1 MPDPRP
7 LTPLMLFAAGLGT
20 RMRPLTDS
28 RPKPLIEVGGQTLLD
43 RALDLARDG
52 GAGPVV
58 VNTHY
63 LGQMIAE
70 HLSGQDVAISDESDL
85 ILETGGGLRKALP
98 LLGQGPVL
106 TLNPDVIW
114 TGQNPIAALRAA
126 WDPARMDALL
136 MLVPLAQARGRVG
149 GGDFSIDAEG
159 RISRRGDLIY
169 AGAHMLNPDRLAGV
183 AEDVF
188 SLNLL
193 WDRLIAE
200 GRAFGVMHPGQWC
213 DLGRPETIPLA
224 EAMLHGG

>member
-1 MPDPRP
+1 MSDNRT

-20 RMRPLTDS
+20 RMRPLTDH

-43 RALDLARDG
+43 RALDLARAG

-63 LGQMIAE
+63 LGGMIAD
-70 HLSGQDVAISDESDL
+70 HLAGQGIAISDEAGL

-114 TGQNPIAALRAA
+114 TGANPVAALRAA
-126 WDPARMDALL
+126 WDPERMDALL
-136 MLVPLAQARGRVG
+136 MLVPLTQTRGRVG
-149 GGDFSIDAEG
+149 DGDFSRDDGG
-159 RISRRGDLIY
+159 RISRKGDLVY
-169 AGAHMLNPDRLAGV
+169 GGVQMLNPERLEGIAD
-183 AEDVF
+183 EVF

-193 WDRLIAE
+193 WDRLIPE
-200 GRAFGVMHPGQWC
+200 GRAHGLIHPGEWC

-224 EAMLHGG
+224 EAMLNGG